1 MKTTAVRL
9 VGILAI
15 ALLAVLPAI
24 AADTSPRLQ
33 VLAYKVVGD
42 TVYYGDIYGDLS
54 AMTKI
59 NGADAASFVSL
70 PKGDT
75 TDVYAKDRARVYYKA
90 GVLSGADTQSFEVL
104 MRGFARDS
112 RTAYSE
118 GQKLQGI
125 DGSTF
130 RYLQHGYFK
139 DANAVYYLSPSFSK
153 IQADAAAFRVNE
165 GFGVDA
171 SNVYCYGKP
180 IPGAQGSS
188 FTLVRPA
195 DTELFNGSQIK
206 QQPVGKDARLVYT
219 CWPPERNV
227 LSGAN
232 PTTFVMLDD
241 NYGKDANHVWF
252 LGDSTGI
259 DPYTIEFLPFNFL
272 RDKNGIYEY
281 YGGARVHGSS
291 EVDVASLKILDRQ
304 WWKDKN
310 SAYYF
315 TNFDVE
321 KIPGADVS
329 SFAAIR
335 RKCSGTNYDFF
346 AMDSIYYYYA
356 SDGVQK
362 VRKDAYPTCQDTQSP
377 VNTDHGII
385 GKQPVSPLST
395 SQCPQIT
402 RTLLIGIGGGDVTAL
417 QKFLIAKNLLS
428 SGAAT
433 GYFGR
438 LTQAAI
444 QRWQCQRGII
454 CSGSPSG
461 TGYGAVGP
469 RTRAALMSC
478 SAN

>member
-1 MKTTAVRL
+1 MKTVAIQL
-9 VGILAI
+9 SGILAI

-24 AADTSPRLQ
+24 AAATSPRQQ
-33 VLAYKVVGD
+33 VLAYKILGD
-42 TVYYGDIYGDLS
+42 NVYYGDIYGDLS
-54 AMTKI
+54 GMTKI
-59 NGADAASFVSL
+59 DGADAASFVSL

-75 TDVYAKDRARVYYKA
+75 TDVYAKDRARVYYKG
-90 GVLSGADTQSFEVL
+90 GVLSGANTQSFEVL

-112 RTAYSE
+112 HAAYSE
-118 GQKLQGI
+118 GQKMQGI

-139 DANAVYYLSPSFSK
+139 DASAVYYLSPSFSK
-153 IQADAAAFRVNE
+153 IQADAATFRVDG

-171 SNVYCYGKP
+171 SDVFCYGKP
-180 IPGAQGSS
+180 IPGAQGSR

-195 DTELFNGSQIK
+195 DTELFNGAQIK
-206 QQPVGKDARLVYT
+206 QQPVGKDAHLVYT
-219 CWPPERNV
+219 CWPPERNI
-227 LSGAN
+227 LSGAT
-232 PTTFVMLDD
+232 PTNFVMLDD

-252 LGDSTGI
+252 LGDLTDI

-272 RDKNGIYEY
+272 RDKNGIHEY
-281 YGGARVHGSS
+281 YGGEKVRGSS
-291 EVDVASLKILDRQ
+291 DVDVASLKILDRQ

-315 TNFDVE
+315 TNFEIE

-346 AMDSIYYYYA
+346 AMDSTYYYYA
-356 SDGVQK
+356 SNGVQK

-385 GKQPVSPLST
+385 GKQPVAPLPT

-402 RTLLIGIGGGDVTAL
+402 RTLRVGNRGGDVTTL
-417 QKFLIAKNLLS
+417 QKFLITINLLS
-428 SGAAT
+428 DDSVT
-433 GYFGR
+433 GYFGLR
-438 LTQAAI
+438 TQAAV
-444 QRWQCQRGII
+444 QSWQKAKNIV
-454 CSGSPSG
+454 SYGSPLTTGFGG
-461 TGYGAVGP
+461 TGP
-469 RTRAALMSC
+469 KTRAALARC
-478 SAN
+478 N